1 MMPPTIGLLGD
12 VMLGRRVA
20 DALRERSPASVWSDE
35 LRRVA
40 AGCDAVVANL
50 ECCISESGQRTALV
64 PGKPF
69 FFRGPPAAVAS
80 LRAIG
85 VRAVSLANN
94 HALDYGPDALS
105 DTLALLGEAGIAAVG
120 AGTGPAEARRG
131 TVLEV
136 AGAPVGIVAVAD
148 HPREYAA
155 SADGVGTAYADL
167 CSGLPDWVTAEIARL
182 RSEADFVIAF
192 PHWGPNMTTSPARW
206 QRARAA
212 EMLEAGAT
220 LVAGHS
226 AHLFHGVERHPGG
239 LAAYDL
245 GDALDDYAVDEARR
259 NDLGLLALWRPRGD
273 PELEFVG
280 LRLRYTCTELARG
293 ADADWI
299 ANRLERACGRLGTRV
314 ERLDEQRLALAG

>member
-1 MMPPTIGLLGD
+1 
-12 VMLGRRVA
+12 MLGRRVA
-20 DALRERSPASVWSDE
+20 DALRERSPASVWSDG

-50 ECCISESGQRTALV
+50 ECCISERGQRTALI

-80 LRAIG
+80 LRAID

-94 HALDYGPDALS
+94 HALDYGPVALS
-105 DTLALLGEAGIAAVG
+105 DTLALLGDAGIVAVG
-120 AGTGPAEARRG
+120 AGAGPAEARHG
-131 TVLEV
+131 AVLEV
-136 AGAPVGIVAVAD
+136 GGARVGIVALAD

-155 SADGVGTAYADL
+155 SGEIAGTAYADL
-167 CSGLPDWVTAEIARL
+167 ASGLPDWVADELARV
-182 RSEADFVIAF
+182 RDEADFVIAL
-192 PHWGPNMTTSPARW
+192 PHWGPNMATAPARW
-206 QRARAA
+206 QRRRAA
-212 EMLEAGAT
+212 ELLEAGAT

-226 AHLFHGVERHPGG
+226 AHVFHGVERHPGG

-245 GDALDDYAVDEARR
+245 GDALDDYAVDEERR
-259 NDLGLLALWRPRGD
+259 NDLGLLTLWRPHGD

-280 LRLRYTCTELARG
+280 LRLRYTCTELATG

-299 ANRLERACGRLGTRV
+299 AERLARACAQLGTRV
-314 ERLDEQRLALAG
+314 ERLDEQRHALVG